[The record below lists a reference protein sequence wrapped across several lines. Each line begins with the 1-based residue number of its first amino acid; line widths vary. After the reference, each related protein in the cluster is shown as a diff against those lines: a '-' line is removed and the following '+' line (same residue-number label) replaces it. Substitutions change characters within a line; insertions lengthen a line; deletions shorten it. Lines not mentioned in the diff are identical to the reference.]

1 MALEA
6 KEDAAALKRKLERE
20 AAEAKLAK
28 MTPAERVKFQ
38 KKEEEKERKKLMQ
51 KQVKRAR

>member
-1 MALEA
+1 
-6 KEDAAALKRKLERE
+6 
-20 AAEAKLAK
+20 

-38 KKEEEKERKKLMQ
+38 KKEEEKERKKMMQ